1 MLISMAEF
9 EPSLKHLNM
18 TQESHWHVWLIEN
31 RHGMHLH
38 LPLAQRREDMSL
50 RMIAD
55 PAAAVTPV

>member
-1 MLISMAEF
+1 
-9 EPSLKHLNM
+9 M